1 MLRFIIILTTF
12 GFAYIITPL
21 LQMYAE
27 HMRWFDHANDARK
40 VHAQSIPVTGG
51 IAIWGAVIISQVVWR
66 VAAVGLPDTF
76 TLMPL
81 QTVVLLSVGA
91 TGAVLL
97 GFFDDLTKLEVWQ
110 KFGIQILISLPILLI
125 TPLVESVGVAL
136 GGSLVAHYL
145 AYPLIIFWIVFVMNA
160 INLIDGL
167 DGLAAGT
174 VLIAILGLVVT
185 DSFIGTVQLTGFALI
200 GALLAFLRYNFHPA
214 RIFMGD
220 TGSLFIGYMVAVL
233 SLGGLNGQPTLG
245 RLLAPIVALGFPLL
259 DTVLAFTRRA
269 LMTGSPFD
277 ADNDHI
283 HHRLLARCRNSQPK
297 AVGILYGLGIIL
309 AALSVATAR
318 ASQPWTLLWVGLALG
333 LGGWLLFWLG
343 YFKRSSYPSSQTP
356 PSSPSGPES
365 GSSSTLRQDESRPT
379 LQAEAV

>member
-40 VHAQSIPVTGG
+40 VHAQAIPVTGG
-51 IAIWGAVIISQVVWR
+51 IAIWGAVIISQFVWR

-81 QTVVLLSVGA
+81 QTVVLVIVGS

-136 GGSLVAHYL
+136 GGGPVALYL
-145 AYPLIIFWIVFVMNA
+145 AYPLIVFWIVFVMNA

-167 DGLAAGT
+167 DGLAAGI

-185 DSFIGTVQLTGFALI
+185 DSFIGTVQLMGFALI

-233 SLGGLNGQPTLG
+233 SLGGLSEQPTLG

-259 DTVLAFTRRA
+259 DTVLAFVRRA
-269 LMTGSPFD
+269 VMAGRPFD

-283 HHRLLARCRNSQPK
+283 HHRMLARCGKSQPK
-297 AVGILYGLGIIL
+297 AVGILYGFGIVL
-309 AALSVATAR
+309 AGLTVATAR
-318 ASQPWTLLWVGLALG
+318 SSDAGSLAWVGVALVV
-333 LGGWLLFWLG
+333 GGWLLWRLD
-343 YFKRSSYPSSQTP
+343 YFKRSSYPSSQLP
-356 PSSPSGPES
+356 PNASSGSVSSSAHHEKPES
-365 GSSSTLRQDESRPT
+365 TLH
-379 LQAEAV
+379 AEAV